1 MTVENNKHLEEIK
14 LMCETVFALERLK
27 SSCDAILEY
36 EGRKE
41 FKSNLQEL
49 QRKIL
54 IRLKEY

>member
-27 SSCDAILEY
+27 STCGAICEY
-36 EGRKE
+36 SEIKLT
-41 FKSNLQEL
+41 KDKIHEL
-49 QRKIL
+49 QREIL